1 MALPAQPL
9 PVSTETQTITIHT
22 TIPNGTPLQLE
33 IPAPAGAP
41 APLFATITLPPAPP
55 GTPVPIT
62 QTVSLVVLTDAV
74 FVVKDPLGGEVESF
88 TLHQTLVNAPVS
100 TVVKM
105 NPAPIGSIPLSNDD
119 STATLVLASAP
130 PMGFVGSG
138 STTLDATVG
147 GFHSSSPAKASSTF
161 GGLFNSTAAHPTL
174 VHPTAVPS
182 PSSTPNTTNDK
193 MSAPSMTPLR
203 KGEIVL
209 YVLLGLVAV
218 GIAALIVWRL
228 RKCRKA
234 ESTWRENEHEKRV
247 TEQQRRA
254 DETAWNAKV
263 VKEGVELTAEQ
274 FRERV
279 QAALTELE
287 GYQHGNR
294 LRAKASK
301 ERVANGEAGGLD
313 DC

>member
-22 TIPNGTPLQLE
+22 TISNGTPLQLE

-41 APLFATITLPPAPP
+41 TPLFATITLPPAPP
-55 GTPVPIT
+55 GTPAPII

-74 FVVKDPLGGEVESF
+74 FVVKDPLGGEVEFF
-88 TLHQTLVNAPVS
+88 TLHQTLVDAAIS
-100 TVVKM
+100 TIVKM
-105 NPAPIGSIPLSNDD
+105 NHAPVGSIPLSNDD

-130 PMGFVGSG
+130 PMGNLDSG

-147 GFHSSSPAKASSTF
+147 GFHSNSVAKASSTL
-161 GGLFNSTAAHPTL
+161 GGLLNSTAVHTTL
-174 VHPTAVPS
+174 VHSTAA
-182 PSSTPNTTNDK
+182 PSSGSTTNTTNDE
-193 MSAPSMTPLR
+193 MSAPAMTPLR
-203 KGEIVL
+203 KGEIAL
-209 YVLLGLVAV
+209 YVLLGIVAI
-218 GIAALIVWRL
+218 GIVALIVWRL

-234 ESTWRENEHEKRV
+234 EATWRENEHEKRV

-287 GYQHGNR
+287 GYQQGNR